1 MSELDRVRW
10 QCRRGMLE
18 LDLVLQRFTEQRLER
33 LDMAQLKALRELLEL
48 PDNELFDVVMGRAT
62 PDSPHFKPVIE
73 MLRSA

>member
-18 LDLVLQRFTEQRLER
+18 LDLVLQRFSRTHLER
-33 LDMAQLKALRELLEL
+33 LDTTQLKAFEELLEL
-48 PDNELFDVVMGRAT
+48 PDGELFNVVMGRAT
-62 PDSPHFKPVIE
+62 PARPDLQPVVE